1 MANVFDRLQALQGKS
16 RVEIVAG
23 SAHAEWEKTG
33 LFVSNTGREG
43 TGNLVEIVLAQ
54 CGVSAQDKAAPL
66 LKSAMA
72 LKETNVATSTSRLA
86 PPILPRKAKSELFS
100 ACFKLHHFANC
111 IYHRLEENEAKRSSL
126 LPFGG
131 DQI

>member
-86 PPILPRKAKSELFS
+86 PPILPVVRVSLASTIS
-100 ACFKLHHFANC
+100 AQLTQ
-111 IYHRLEENEAKRSSL
+111 RTLWSS
-126 LPFGG
+126 PT
-131 DQI
+131 